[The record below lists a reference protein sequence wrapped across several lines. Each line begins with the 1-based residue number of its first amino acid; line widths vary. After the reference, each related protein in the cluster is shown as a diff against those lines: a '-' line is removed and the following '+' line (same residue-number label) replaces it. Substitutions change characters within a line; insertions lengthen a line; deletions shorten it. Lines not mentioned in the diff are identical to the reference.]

1 MQLGAY
7 FTYDEAAEAAPLAE
21 RLGYQLG
28 LVAEGYVTEAA
39 VALGVAASRT
49 TRLRLASGVFEI
61 PARTPVLTAMT
72 AATLDAVSG
81 GRFVLGL
88 GVANAQVSQG
98 WHGVP
103 FDQPLAR
110 TREYVEVVRRALSG
124 RPVSHQG
131 EHFPLAPP
139 GGPWAP
145 FTLRVPGARH
155 DLPVHLAAVG
165 PRNVELA
172 GEVADGWIGNF
183 CPPDRVAENLRRL
196 AAGRRRAGRDLS
208 GFDVLLSVPAVVDAD
223 LEAAATP
230 VRQYVSRFVSLGHG
244 AGNFYYAHLA
254 RLGLGEAAEAVQ
266 ERFRAGD
273 PAGAAAAVPF
283 DFVDRIALL
292 GPPERIA
299 ERLREYAKEGVTTL
313 AVSPVSATSAERAR
327 TLTGVSDAFRLA
339 DI

>member
-1 MQLGAY
+1 MRLGAY
-7 FTYDEAAEAAPLAE
+7 FTYDETAEMAPLAE
-21 RLGYQLG
+21 RLGYKVG

-49 TRLRLASGVFEI
+49 SRLRLASGVFEI

-81 GRFVLGL
+81 GRFILGL
-88 GVANAQVSQG
+88 GVANAQVSEG

-124 RPVSHQG
+124 QPVSHQG
-131 EHFPLAPP
+131 SHFRLAPP

-145 FTLRVPGARH
+145 FTLRVPGARS
-155 DLPVHLAAVG
+155 DLPIHLAAVG

-196 AAGRRRAGRDLS
+196 QTGRRRAGRDLN
-208 GFDVLLSVPAVVDAD
+208 GFDVLLSVPAVVDD
-223 LEAAATP
+223 GLEAAAEP
-230 VRQYVSRFVSLGHG
+230 VRRYVSRFVSLGRG

-254 RLGLGEAAEAVQ
+254 RLGLGEVAEVVQ

-273 PAGAAAAVPF
+273 PVGAASAVPL

-299 ERLREYAKEGVTTL
+299 ERLREYDKAGVTTL
-313 AVSPVSATSAERAR
+313 AVSPVSATSGQRAR

-339 DI
+339 GL